1 MTRIHFH
8 EDFYEPIRRGEKTQT
23 ARLDE
28 PVYPLGDAVADFSDG
43 RSLPIQI
50 TKVSCKCFRNVS
62 PEEVRKDGFESK
74 EELWGVLQGF
84 YPNIQDSDFLMLV
97 EFRCTTNDK

>member
-8 EDFYEPIRRGEKTQT
+8 EDFYEPILRGEKTQT

-28 PVYPLGDAVADFSDG
+28 PVYPLGDAMADFSDG
-43 RSLPIQI
+43 RSLPIKI
-50 TKVSCKCFRNVS
+50 TKVSCKCFRNVNL
-62 PEEVRKDGFESK
+62 EEVRKDGFESK

-84 YPNIQDSDFLMLV
+84 YPNIQDSDLLMLV